1 MIRPKLGDAKSVTGR
16 AKFAWLAKLKHST
29 RNCNWRFSASEKL
42 FNSDKS
48 TLANPGPRT
57 TLRPALPNFP
67 ASVTGSS
74 RRKDERLTHCST
86 V

>member
-1 MIRPKLGDAKSVTGR
+1 MRPKLGDDKSVTGK

-29 RNCNWRFSASEKL
+29 RNCSWRFSARAKFFS
-42 FNSDKS
+42 SDKS

-57 TLRPALPNFP
+57 ILRPAFPNLP
-67 ASVTGSS
+67 ASVMGSN
-74 RRKDERLTHCST
+74 RRKAERLTHCST